1 MTIYC
6 DNSACNYNEDGF
18 CWAEKL
24 DIRGLICQTSTGM
37 ENSDKTCG
45 TCKYKDT
52 CTNESFCFGN
62 YWEKNENGENSN

>member
-24 DIRGLICQTSTGM
+24 DIQSLTCQTSTGM
-37 ENSDKTCG
+37 GNSDKSCG

-52 CTNESFCFGN
+52 CTNESFCFGSD
-62 YWEKNENGENSN
+62 WEEDKESGND